1 MEKRFNLKVEDVLD
15 KQFNIDFKGYAPAE
29 VDEFLDMVI
38 QDYQN
43 YEEMIRE
50 LGLTLQKYEQTIETL
65 KARNLELEAV
75 GTANEDKVATVS
87 NVDILKRLSKLEAEV
102 FRK

>member
-1 MEKRFNLKVEDVLD
+1 MEKRFNLKIEDVLD
-15 KQFNIDFKGYAPAE
+15 KQFNVDFKGYAPAE
-29 VDEFLDMVI
+29 VDEFLDQVI
-38 QDYQN
+38 QDYQS
-43 YEEMIRE
+43 YEAMIHE

-65 KARNLELEAV
+65 KAKNQEMAMASSRND
-75 GTANEDKVATVS
+75 DKMVAVS

>member
-38 QDYQN
+38 RDYQN

-65 KARNLELEAV
+65 KAHTAELEAV
-75 GTANEDKVATVS
+75 GSVSEEKIPTVS